1 MPIHSYFS
9 PSYQSLPLSSCQ
21 PLSLHFALRLFVLC
35 LSVSSSTYCLL
46 FLSMNLSM
54 DCLLH
59 LLLPCFSAP
68 LTNPPRLISPLCLHS
83 SISHYPLCLSRAGWF
98 PWSLTLPVSLSRL
111 SVPATSEVPSCQP
124 LFLFADDHLTHS
136 VILDLLSIY
145 KKLS

>member
-1 MPIHSYFS
+1 
-9 PSYQSLPLSSCQ
+9 
-21 PLSLHFALRLFVLC
+21 
-35 LSVSSSTYCLL
+35 
-46 FLSMNLSM
+46 MNLSM

-68 LTNPPRLISPLCLHS
+68 LTNPPRLISPLSLHS